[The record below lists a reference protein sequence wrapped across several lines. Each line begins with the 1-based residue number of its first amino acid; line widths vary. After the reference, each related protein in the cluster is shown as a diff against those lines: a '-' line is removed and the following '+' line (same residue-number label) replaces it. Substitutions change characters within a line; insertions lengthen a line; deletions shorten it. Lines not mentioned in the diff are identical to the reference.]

1 MRASILTRQLPVRLA
16 RQGSPDYH
24 ESGGLTLNPTPAS
37 TPKPRGPRLPTFP
50 LPAQPPSRS
59 LRDLTQIFKLLAD
72 ESRLRLV
79 LALADEGEMNVSTLC
94 GLLHTKQP
102 AVSHHLKLLN
112 MSGLVEFRRDGKH
125 NYYRLESNLVTGLLR
140 YLATEHSHDNHRPQ
154 PLDEFILP
162 RRRK

>member
-1 MRASILTRQLPVRLA
+1 MNHIT
-16 RQGSPDYH
+16 
-24 ESGGLTLNPTPAS
+24 AS
-37 TPKPRGPRLPTFP
+37 TPRARGPRLPTFAV
-50 LPAQPPSRS
+50 PAQAPVRS
-59 LRDLTQIFKLLAD
+59 LRELAQIFKLLAD

-112 MSGLVEFRRDGKH
+112 LAGLIEFRREGKH
-125 NYYRLESNLVTGLLR
+125 NYYRLDSDLVAGLLQ
-140 YLATEHSHDNHRPQ
+140 YVAAETASEGQAASAEPFLV
-154 PLDEFILP
+154 P

>member
-1 MRASILTRQLPVRLA
+1 
-16 RQGSPDYH
+16 
-24 ESGGLTLNPTPAS
+24 LNPITAP
-37 TPKPRGPRLPTFP
+37 TPKPRGPRLPTFAI
-50 LPAQPPSRS
+50 PAQQQTRS
-59 LRDLTQIFKLLAD
+59 LRELAQIFKLLAD

-112 MSGLVEFRRDGKH
+112 LSGLVEFRREGKH
-125 NYYRLESNLVTGLLR
+125 NYYRLESDLVAGLLQ
-140 YLATEHSHDNHRPQ
+140 YLTSDAGTTGPRPTPIEQ
-154 PLDEFILP
+154 FVPS

>member
-1 MRASILTRQLPVRLA
+1 M
-16 RQGSPDYH
+16 
-24 ESGGLTLNPTPAS
+24 NPITAS

-50 LPAQPPSRS
+50 VPTPAAPARS
-59 LRDLTQIFKLLAD
+59 LRELVQIFKLLAD

-79 LALADEGEMNVSTLC
+79 LALAEQGEMNVSTLC

-112 MSGLVEFRRDGKH
+112 LSGLVEFRREGKH
-125 NYYRLESNLVTGLLR
+125 NYYRLDSDLVTGLLR
-140 YLATEHSHDNHRPQ
+140 YAAPDTDGHDETEHAEP
-154 PLDEFILP
+154 FVVP

>member
-1 MRASILTRQLPVRLA
+1 M
-16 RQGSPDYH
+16 
-24 ESGGLTLNPTPAS
+24 NPITAS
-37 TPKPRGPRLPTFP
+37 TPRPRGPRLPTF
-50 LPAQPPSRS
+50 AVPPRAPVRS
-59 LRDLTQIFKLLAD
+59 MRELAQIFKLLAD

-112 MSGLVEFRRDGKH
+112 LAGLVEFRREGKH
-125 NYYRLESNLVTGLLR
+125 NYYRLESDLVAGLLQFV
-140 YLATEHSHDNHRPQ
+140 AAEGTNDEHAVPAE
-154 PLDEFILP
+154 PFLVP